1 MMFILVRTNS
11 DCKPQEGISFMLLD
25 MKSPGVSVK
34 PIITLDGG
42 HEVNMVYLEN
52 VKHFIKVKRNIR
64 RRTSLFYLLID
75 TICFG
80 SNASQD
86 EFFQS
91 ISEGIHYPGLEHW
104 ASLFYPKLESI
115 FDILDDNFSYIFD
128 NSFDDYCEM
137 RFDDIKDYFNTRDI
151 AKEKV

>member
-64 RRTSLFYLLID
+64 RR
-75 TICFG
+75 
-80 SNASQD
+80 
-86 EFFQS
+86 
-91 ISEGIHYPGLEHW
+91 
-104 ASLFYPKLESI
+104 
-115 FDILDDNFSYIFD
+115 
-128 NSFDDYCEM
+128 
-137 RFDDIKDYFNTRDI
+137 RF
-151 AKEKV
+151 